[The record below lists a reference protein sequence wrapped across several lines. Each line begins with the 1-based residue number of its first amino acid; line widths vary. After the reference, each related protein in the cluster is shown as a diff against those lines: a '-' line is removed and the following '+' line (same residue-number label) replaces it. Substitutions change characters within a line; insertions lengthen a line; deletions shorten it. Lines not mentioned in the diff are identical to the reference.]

1 LIVPLTICTIRLN
14 LSADRQERKG
24 VFTGGII
31 FTGNPCLPTGR
42 GSVGFPIAVA
52 AYLLVRLEQKLEGLA
67 TSISEL
73 ARVVERRN

>member
-1 LIVPLTICTIRLN
+1 VELFLQAI
-14 LSADRQERKG
+14 
-24 VFTGGII
+24 
-31 FTGNPCLPTGR
+31 

-73 ARVVERRN
+73 ARVVRERN

>member
-1 LIVPLTICTIRLN
+1 VELFLQAI
-14 LSADRQERKG
+14 
-24 VFTGGII
+24 
-31 FTGNPCLPTGR
+31 GN
-42 GSVGFPIAVA
+42 VGFPIAVA